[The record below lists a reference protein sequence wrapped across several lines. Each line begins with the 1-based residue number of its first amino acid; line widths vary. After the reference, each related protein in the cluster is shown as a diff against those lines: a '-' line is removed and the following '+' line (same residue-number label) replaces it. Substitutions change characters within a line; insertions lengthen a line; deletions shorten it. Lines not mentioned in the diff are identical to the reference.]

1 MLVLSRKTGEQV
13 VLPSC
18 GVTIEVVK
26 IAGNKVR
33 LGVQAPPK
41 TGVHRREIWERISN
55 RQGTCMESP
64 PTNAANGSPPAD
76 GPTTP
81 AASGE
86 ADVCRRLARR
96 INQRTGGCILSLSVD
111 SVDGRIV
118 VSGRAST
125 PASWLA
131 RPQWSCSAGTWE
143 TTTCISTSMWFR
155 PRPSTEEVDQP

>member
-33 LGVQAPPK
+33 LGVQAPPE

-76 GPTTP
+76 GPTTL

-96 INQRTGGCILSLSVD
+96 INQRTRGCIRSLSVD

-125 PASWLA
+125 YHACQLA
-131 RPQWSCSAGTWE
+131 CAAAMELLGRNLGDDNVHFDIHVVPTAAQHREG
-143 TTTCISTSMWFR
+143 
-155 PRPSTEEVDQP
+155 